1 MAGKV
6 QQVRPLDHEAQMSHS
21 HEFLET
27 IYITVS

>member
-1 MAGKV
+1 MADKV

-27 IYITVS
+27 IYIIVS